1 MTEQGLVR
9 TFGERLKGTC
19 IVHLFG
25 DNGVP
30 ARVETIV
37 DTGFDGYL
45 TLGGSVIDDLGLEET
60 SSIRMF
66 LADGSD
72 LLCPAFRVETDW
84 QGQSHTIEVVQLEGL
99 QLLGMEMLRGSE
111 LRMMVEDAGVIE
123 ITPFDQL

>member
-9 TFGERLKGTC
+9 TFGQRLKGVC
-19 IVHLFG
+19 IVHLLG
-25 DNGVP
+25 DNGVS

-45 TLGGSVIDDLGLEET
+45 TLGGGVINELGLEAT

-72 LLCPAFRVETDW
+72 LLCPVFRVAIDW
-84 QGQSHTIEVVQLEGL
+84 HGQLRTIEIVQLEGL
-99 QLLGMEMLRGSE
+99 QLLGMELMRGSE
-111 LRMMVEDAGVIE
+111 LRMMVEDVGVIE

>member
-1 MTEQGLVR
+1 MTEQGRVR

-45 TLGGSVIDDLGLEET
+45 TLGGSVINDLGLEET

-72 LLCPAFRVETDW
+72 LLCPVFRVEIDW
-84 QGQSHTIEVVQLEGL
+84 QGQSRTIEIVQLEGL

-123 ITPFDQL
+123 ITPFVQL

>member
-9 TFGERLKGTC
+9 AFGERLKGTC

-25 DNGVP
+25 DNGTP
-30 ARVETIV
+30 ARIETIV

-45 TLGGSVIDDLGLEET
+45 TLCGSIIKGLGLEET

-66 LADGSD
+66 LADDSD
-72 LLCPAFRVETDW
+72 LLCPVYRVEIDW
-84 QGQSHTIEVVQLEGL
+84 QGQSRTIEVVQLEGP
-99 QLLGMEMLRGSE
+99 QLLGMEMLRGNE
-111 LRMMVEDAGVIE
+111 LRMMVKDAGEIE

>member
-1 MTEQGLVR
+1 MTERGLVR

-19 IVHLFG
+19 IVYLFG

-45 TLGGSVIDDLGLEET
+45 TLVGSVINDLGLEAT
-60 SSIRMF
+60 SSIRMV

-72 LLCPAFRVETDW
+72 LMCLVFRVGIDW
-84 QGQSHTIEVVQLEGL
+84 HGQSRTIEVVQLEGP
-99 QLLGMEMLRGSE
+99 QLLGMEMLRGCE
-111 LRMMVEDAGVIE
+111 LRMKVVDAVVIE
-123 ITPFDQL
+123 ITALE